1 MLQWGKK
8 KKRSAA
14 NIYICMQATLKLE
27 FSKCKAGRIRFH
39 VATLAGLFID
49 KCTLN
54 DTQSK
59 HTDVGI

>member
-1 MLQWGKK
+1 MHAAVGKK
-8 KKRSAA
+8 RAA
-14 NIYICMQATLKLE
+14 NVYICMQATLKQE
-27 FSKCKAGRIRFH
+27 FSKCKAGRICFH

-59 HTDVGI
+59 RTDVGI